1 MRKRIGTKIYDTDK
15 AVLVDTTPEGIQV
28 YRKTGRSS
36 EVFLYNP
43 NGKNKHEMFFD
54 LPEEE
59 AEKYL
64 PDVKRGS
71 KVYMSPYKIQISPDD
86 RNRIKR
92 FADQNEMSMSQ
103 FLLMLVDEYER
114 SH

>member
-15 AVLVDTTPEGIQV
+15 AVLVDTTPDGIQV

-43 NGKNKHEMFFD
+43 NGKTGKEMFFD
-54 LPEEE
+54 LPEAE

-64 PDVKRGS
+64 PEEQTGS
-71 KVYMSPYKIQISPDD
+71 KVFGSSKTVRFSPDD

-92 FADQNEMSMSQ
+92 LADSRSMSMAQ

-114 SH
+114 TH